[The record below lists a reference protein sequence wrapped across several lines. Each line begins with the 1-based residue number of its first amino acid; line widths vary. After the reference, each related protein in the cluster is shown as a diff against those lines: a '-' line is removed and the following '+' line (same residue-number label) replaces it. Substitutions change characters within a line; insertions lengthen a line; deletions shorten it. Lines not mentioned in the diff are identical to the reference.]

1 MSESAIVVTPSPVT
15 APPQTASSRTGA
27 SADGKSH
34 VQAWYDK
41 DGPGFSDV
49 LDALNPLQ
57 HIPIISTLYRHLT
70 GDTEGAAS
78 TLAGGTAYGSLLGM
92 AGNAVLGG
100 IIGLGVGLVDVVVRD
115 ATGEDIGDHIYN
127 TLFGSDGEGTK
138 TAQSGNGAEATQTA
152 AAQSAADSEPPPPAA
167 APPVPVQT
175 LASTLSAA
183 QSPAVAAAAPSQ
195 GGGTAAKLDD
205 AVQEGPYLVFGGAEK
220 PITVNR
226 TPTSLLPARPTS
238 VGTNASASPLA
249 ATPVF
254 QTAEAAPGIAARQG
268 DYVVFG
274 GSNEAA
280 PAVTVPTAAAA
291 AAAAATAESPAASE
305 TPIQA
310 ATAQSTANS
319 AETAFSQ
326 TQPHLRPLPPRR
338 APMMPSPILPQPTTG
353 PAAVGRGQS
362 QAVNNPA
369 PKAPPNDWFAQ
380 TFNQNMDKMD
390 RMQAS
395 NGAAAYQSALPVN

>member
-15 APPQTASSRTGA
+15 APPQASSGQTAA
-27 SADGKSH
+27 SAGGKGH
-34 VQAWYDK
+34 VQAWHDK
-41 DGPGFSDV
+41 DGPGFSDI
-49 LDALNPLQ
+49 LDAINPLQ

-92 AGNAVLGG
+92 ASNAVLGG

-115 ATGEDIGDHIYN
+115 ATGEDIGEHIYN
-127 TLFGSDGEGTK
+127 TLFGSDGDGAK
-138 TAQSGNGAEATQTA
+138 TAQSGNTAGGPQTA
-152 AAQSAADSEPPPPAA
+152 AAASPVGDEPPAPAA

-175 LASTLSAA
+175 LDTTL
-183 QSPAVAAAAPSQ
+183 AAAAPAAAATPAQ
-195 GGGTAAKLDD
+195 GDGTAAKLSDV
-205 AVQEGPYLVFGGAEK
+205 VQEGSYLVFGGSET

-226 TPTSLLPARPTS
+226 TPTSLLPSRQAAAPQA
-238 VGTNASASPLA
+238 V

-254 QTAEAAPGIAARQG
+254 QTAEAATGLSARQG

-274 GSNEAA
+274 GSQDAPAAPSAAPSTAAVAAASATAAA
-280 PAVTVPTAAAA
+280 PA
-291 AAAAATAESPAASE
+291 ATSPEASE
-305 TPIQA
+305 TPMQA
-310 ATAQSTANS
+310 AAQSAGNG
-319 AETAFSQ
+319 AEAAFAQ
-326 TQPHLRPLPPRR
+326 TQPHLKPLPPRR
-338 APMMPSPILPQPTTG
+338 APMMPSPLLPQPTTG

-380 TFNQNMDKMD
+380 TFNQNMDKLD

-395 NGAAAYQSALPVN
+395 NGAAAYQSAMPVN